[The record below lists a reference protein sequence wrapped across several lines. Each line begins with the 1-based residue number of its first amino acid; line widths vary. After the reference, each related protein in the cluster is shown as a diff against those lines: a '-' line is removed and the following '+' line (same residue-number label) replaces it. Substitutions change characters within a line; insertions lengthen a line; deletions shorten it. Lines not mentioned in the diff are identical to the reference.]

1 MPIIHQSAVRKATI
15 SAIWPS
21 ETGIASSAWIRAVAG
36 RGTRGG
42 RIYRTAN
49 QQGIITI
56 AQATR
61 LLPSNIQA
69 LVGEVARPE
78 PSRSAMQES
87 PLASMRTN
95 PERHEALPTTT
106 RIA

>member
-1 MPIIHQSAVRKATI
+1 MPVIHQSAVRKATI

-21 ETGIASSAWIRAVAG
+21 ETGIASSAWVRAVAG

-49 QQGIITI
+49 QQGIITL

-61 LLPSNIQA
+61 MLPSSIQA
-69 LVGEVARPE
+69 IVGEVGRPA
-78 PSRSAMQES
+78 PSRAAMWES
-87 PLASMRTN
+87 KLAGSEKRMGGKECVITG
-95 PERHEALPTTT
+95 EVKG
-106 RIA
+106 